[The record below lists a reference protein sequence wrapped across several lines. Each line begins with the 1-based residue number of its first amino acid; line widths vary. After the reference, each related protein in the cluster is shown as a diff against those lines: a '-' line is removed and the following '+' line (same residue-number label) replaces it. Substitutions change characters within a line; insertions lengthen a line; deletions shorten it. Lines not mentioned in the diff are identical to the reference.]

1 MSMSFGTL
9 GHRLPSQKN
18 NKTTLTM
25 FGEKTITTK
34 STSSTPA
41 STPSKPSSPQ
51 TMTPRH
57 AELESSYPAAFFGK
71 KSSTIKFPMVS
82 EKERRDSVSS
92 TATTATSSSVLSSAT
107 TIAAPSQPP
116 EKPFDV
122 FEYQTAGYLSMP
134 MSHSSQPYL
143 QEAPSGRKSSAS
155 SSSSAG
161 SSLWSKAKNKMQ
173 RRSPSVEEQEAKEKK
188 KQERKEEYE
197 ALGLEEKVKFG
208 SKGGMSMVG

>member
-1 MSMSFGTL
+1 
-9 GHRLPSQKN
+9 
-18 NKTTLTM
+18 M
-25 FGEKTITTK
+25 FGEKTTTTTK
-34 STSSTPA
+34 STSSSPT

-51 TMTPRH
+51 TITPRH

-71 KSSTIKFPMVS
+71 KPTKATMVS

-92 TATTATSSSVLSSAT
+92 TATTATSSSVASSAT
-107 TIAAPSQPP
+107 TIAAPSQTAPP

-134 MSHSSQPYL
+134 MTHKSQPYL
-143 QEAPSGRKSSAS
+143 QGQPSSERKSSAS

-161 SSLWSKAKNKMQ
+161 SLWNRAKNKIH
-173 RRSPSVEEQEAKEKK
+173 RKSPSVEEQEKKEQE
-188 KQERKEEYE
+188 KQERKKEYE

-208 SKGGMSMVG
+208 TKGGMSMVG

>member
-1 MSMSFGTL
+1 
-9 GHRLPSQKN
+9 
-18 NKTTLTM
+18 M
-25 FGEKTITTK
+25 FGEKTTTTTK
-34 STSSTPA
+34 STSSLPT

-71 KSSTIKFPMVS
+71 KPTKSTMVS

-92 TATTATSSSVLSSAT
+92 TATTATSSSVASSAT
-107 TIAAPSQPP
+107 TIAAPSQTAPP

-134 MSHSSQPYL
+134 MTHESQPYL
-143 QEAPSGRKSSAS
+143 QGQPSSERKSSAS

-161 SSLWSKAKNKMQ
+161 SLWNRAKNKIH
-173 RRSPSVEEQEAKEKK
+173 RKSPSVEEQEKKEQE
-188 KQERKEEYE
+188 KQERKKEYE

-208 SKGGMSMVG
+208 TKGGMSMVG

>member
-1 MSMSFGTL
+1 
-9 GHRLPSQKN
+9 
-18 NKTTLTM
+18 M
-25 FGEKTITTK
+25 FGEKTTTSK
-34 STSSTPA
+34 STSSSPT

-57 AELESSYPAAFFGK
+57 AELEASYPAAFFGK
-71 KSSTIKFPMVS
+71 KPTKSAMVS

-92 TATTATSSSVLSSAT
+92 TATTATSSSVTSSAT
-107 TIAAPSQPP
+107 TLAPSKTAVP

-134 MSHSSQPYL
+134 MTHESQPYL
-143 QEAPSGRKSSAS
+143 QGQPSERKSSAS

-161 SSLWSKAKNKMQ
+161 SLWSKAKNKMH
-173 RRSPSVEEQEAKEKK
+173 RKSPSVEEQEKKEQER
-188 KQERKEEYE
+188 QERKKEYE

-208 SKGGMSMVG
+208 TKGGMRLVE